1 MEYKYGVSRFSLSNG
16 IYRAKS
22 DYSKVER
29 LNPSTHVWEDSLYS
43 REDFRD
49 RFKSQMGDKSL
60 YTEYVEEEFN
70 AWRMLQ
76 ELDR

>member
-1 MEYKYGVSRFSLSNG
+1 MEYKYWVSRFSLSNG

-43 REDFRD
+43 GKDFRD
-49 RFKSQMGDKSL
+49 LFKSHMEDRTS
-60 YTEYVEEEFN
+60 YTEYTEEGYN
-70 AWRMLQ
+70 SWRMLQ
-76 ELDR
+76 ELNK